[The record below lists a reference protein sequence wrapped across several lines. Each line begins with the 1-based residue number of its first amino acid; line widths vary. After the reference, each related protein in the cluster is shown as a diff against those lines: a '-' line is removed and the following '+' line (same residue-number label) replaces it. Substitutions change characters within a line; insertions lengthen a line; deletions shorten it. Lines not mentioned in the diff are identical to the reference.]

1 MLLVQESRDH
11 SSASRRFGEFAYS
24 RGTVEK
30 LPLQFCRQ
38 RTPLHDDRR
47 SEAAQHEILVVCDCE
62 VRGRLSI
69 RAVQRLVIVVGEPLF
84 IVRQRGEP
92 LLKRLKIT
100 RLARYCGAL
109 HALCVLG
116 RFRAKFVGCE
126 HVGTFPKTSERH
138 RLELRFIADNA
149 DMVTIAANNQ
159 VLCLFGD
166 YQLDID
172 ITGISE

>member
-11 SSASRRFGEFAYS
+11 SSASRRFGEFADS
-24 RGTVEK
+24 RGIVEK
-30 LPLQFCRQ
+30 LPFQFCRQ

-47 SEAAQHEILVVCDCE
+47 SEAAQHEVLVVCDCE

-69 RAVQRLVIVVGEPLF
+69 RAVHRFVVVIREPLF
-84 IVRQRGEP
+84 VVRQRGEP

-116 RFRAKFVGCE
+116 RFRAKLVGCE
-126 HVGTFPKTSERH
+126 HVRTFPKTSGTP
-138 RLELRFIADNA
+138 RLGF
-149 DMVTIAANNQ
+149 TIFRAPEQ
-159 VLCLFGD
+159 
-166 YQLDID
+166 Q
-172 ITGISE
+172 TW